1 MKLLSIFI
9 FCFLITDNAYA
20 YIGIGPLLP
29 LLGSAIL
36 YIFLGIVSVLGF
48 VIYPV
53 RKIYKYFKDKKKV
66 KFEKNKK

>member
-1 MKLLSIFI
+1 MKLFTIFI
-9 FCFLITDNAYA
+9 LYFLITGNAYA

-36 YIFLGIVSVLGF
+36 YIFLGLVSVLGF
-48 VIYPV
+48 IIYPI

>member
-1 MKLLSIFI
+1 MKLFTIFI
-9 FCFLITDNAYA
+9 LYFLITDNAYA

-36 YIFLGIVSVLGF
+36 YIFLGLVSVLGF
-48 VIYPV
+48 IIYPI

-66 KFEKNKK
+66 KFKKNKE

>member
-1 MKLLSIFI
+1 MKLFTIFI
-9 FCFLITDNAYA
+9 LYFLITDNAYA

-36 YIFLGIVSVLGF
+36 YIFLGLVSVLGF
-48 VIYPV
+48 IIYPI

-66 KFEKNKK
+66 KFEKNKE